1 MSYLPMSRRRRDSLV
16 RKNSRDGRSGDSYE
30 TIPMTASS
38 GRSKSRLLK
47 LLGLIVAITTLVYF
61 FLSAGTGQVS
71 DFVHSHSGSS
81 NPDTTQCTSPFDS
94 SRPLVQYVLMID
106 AGSTGSRIHVYKF
119 NNCGAV
125 PELEKEA
132 AFKMIQGGLSA
143 YGKKDD
149 WQGAAD
155 SLNELMDLAVATVPK
170 HLQGCSPV
178 ALKATAGLRLLGPE
192 KSEKV
197 LDTVRTHLETKYPFP
212 VVKKDGVIIMEGK
225 DEGVYAWITINYLLG
240 NIGSAEKKPT
250 AAIFDLGGGSTQ
262 IVFEPEFEVN
272 GEMSEGEHKYALS
285 YAGRD
290 FVLYQQSHLGYGLM
304 EARKSLHQEVLKS
317 VTKTDGP
324 IVNPC
329 IPPGITKEVEI
340 ETAAG
345 TQKVT
350 MIGPESN
357 GATQC
362 RHLAEKILNKE
373 SLCQSSPCSFNG
385 IYQPPLSKTFEK
397 GDAFII
403 SYFYDRLTPLG
414 ISSSFTVEDVSAL
427 TDSVCAGPEK
437 WARQFAGIE
446 GAMAEL
452 EDRAEY
458 CLDLSFIT
466 SLLFHGYE
474 MPMDRRL
481 RTAKKLK
488 DNELG
493 WCLGASLPLLDP
505 GSSGWQ
511 CKVQEIH

>member
-1 MSYLPMSRRRRDSLV
+1 M
-16 RKNSRDGRSGDSYE
+16 RKNSRDGRSVDGFE
-30 TIPMTASS
+30 TISMATGSK
-38 GRSKSRLLK
+38 RSRSRLYK
-47 LLGLIVAITTLVYF
+47 LVGLFGFLVTALYF
-61 FLSAGTGQVS
+61 LYPSGSSRVS
-71 DFVHSHSGSS
+71 EFVHSHSSLS
-81 NPDTTQCTSPFDS
+81 QDTTQCAKPLDPTK
-94 SRPLVQYVLMID
+94 PLVQYVLMID

-132 AFKMIQGGLSA
+132 AFKMIQGGLSD
-143 YGKKDD
+143 YGRRDD

-178 ALKATAGLRLLGPE
+178 ALKATAGLRLLGLE

-197 LDTVRTHLETKYPFP
+197 LSTVKIHLETKYPFP
-212 VVKKDGVIIMEGK
+212 VVKENGVIIMDGK
-225 DEGVYAWITINYLLG
+225 DEGVYAWITTNYLLG

-262 IVFEPEFEVN
+262 IVFEPEFEIN
-272 GEMSEGEHKYALS
+272 GEMSEGEHKYQLD
-285 YAGRD
+285 YAGRK
-290 FVLYQQSHLGYGLM
+290 FTLYQQSHLGYGLM
-304 EARKSLHQEVLKS
+304 EARKSIHKEVLKN
-317 VTKTDGP
+317 VQTLDGP
-324 IVNPC
+324 VVNPC
-329 IPPGITKEVEI
+329 IPPGVTKEVEMEI
-340 ETAAG
+340 G
-345 TQKVT
+345 NSLQKIT
-350 MIGPESN
+350 MVGPQSN
-357 GATQC
+357 GAAQC
-362 RHLAEKILNKE
+362 RHLSEKILNKE
-373 SLCQSSPCSFNG
+373 GLCKSAPCSFNG
-385 IYQPPLSKTFEK
+385 IYQPPLVKTFES
-397 GDAFII
+397 GDVFIF

-414 ISSSFTVEDVSAL
+414 TPSSFTLEEVSAL
-427 TDSVCAGPEK
+427 TDSVCAGPEYWPNK
-437 WARQFAGIE
+437 FSAIE

-474 MPMDRRL
+474 MPMGRRL

-505 GSSGWQ
+505 GTGGWQ
-511 CKVQEIH
+511 CKITEIH